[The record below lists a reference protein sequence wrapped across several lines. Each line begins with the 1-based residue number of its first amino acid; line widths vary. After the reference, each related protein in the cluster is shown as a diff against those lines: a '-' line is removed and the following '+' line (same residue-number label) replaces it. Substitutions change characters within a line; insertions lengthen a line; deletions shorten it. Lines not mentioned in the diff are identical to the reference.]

1 MNLSALLNQGETL
14 GSTQVAYVGGT
25 ASNSANLRSSATTD
39 SITLQQ
45 LPIGARVEIITQNA
59 GKAVNGDTV
68 WFYVLGDG
76 GASGYLHN
84 SVLQRSKPNP
94 STGSRRVPVSP
105 IPKTPPTPNYEEL
118 FMEPQQKTKSPLPLI
133 LLGAVAF
140 LLLRGR

>member
-25 ASNSANLRSSATTD
+25 ASNSANLRSSATID
-39 SITLQQ
+39 SIALQQ
-45 LPIGARVEIITQNA
+45 LPVGARVEIITQNA

-68 WFYVLGDG
+68 WFYVIGDG

-84 SVLQRSKPNP
+84 SVLQRSKPNT

-105 IPKTPPTPNYEEL
+105 IPKTPPTPK
-118 FMEPQQKTKSPLPLI
+118 PQQKAKSPLPLI